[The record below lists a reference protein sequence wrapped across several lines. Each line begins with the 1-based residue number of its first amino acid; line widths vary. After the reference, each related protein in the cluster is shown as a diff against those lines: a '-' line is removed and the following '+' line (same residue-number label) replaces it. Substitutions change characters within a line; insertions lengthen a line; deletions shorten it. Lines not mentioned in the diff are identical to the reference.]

1 MTYDVR
7 RITAFPKKPGVYLFR
22 DTKRR
27 VLYVGKA
34 TSLRDRVRQ
43 YFSGHDTRGERIAQ
57 LVAHTA
63 DVTYVETDSVLE
75 ALIMEAE
82 LIRRYKPHYNID
94 GKDDKSYS
102 FFVITKEDFPRVV
115 ILRQT
120 DFDKDVYKN
129 NPTITG
135 GKVFG
140 PYMSQQHMRIAL
152 KIIRRIFPFHDRSE
166 KTEKGCLHYQIGM
179 CPGPY
184 AGAIDKADY
193 RRNIRNIALFLSG
206 RKKKLVAQLEARM
219 QKLAREERFE
229 DAAVVRQQIFALTH
243 INDIALMKKEFAFTR
258 FSAHDV
264 RIEAYDISHSGGEAM
279 TGSMVVFVNGVPD
292 KSAYRS
298 FKIKAVEGINDIAAM
313 REVLARRMTHLHE
326 WGVPNLIVVDGGK
339 GHLAMAEDLWC
350 KLGVQIPVIAVS
362 KGPTR
367 KRVDIHKSAAYPVRD
382 TLIADVTLVEH
393 LREEAHRFAIAYHK
407 KLRDQKTFMQN

>member
-1 MTYDVR
+1 MAYDVR
-7 RITAFPKKPGVYLFR
+7 RLAAFPKKPGVYLFR
-22 DTKRR
+22 DAKRR

-82 LIRRYKPHYNID
+82 LIRRHKPRYNID

-115 ILRQT
+115 IMRQT
-120 DFDKDVYKN
+120 DFDKDAYKN
-129 NPTITG
+129 DPTIAH
-135 GKVFG
+135 GKTFG
-140 PYMSQQHMRIAL
+140 PYLSQQHMRIAL

-184 AGAIDKADY
+184 AGAISKADY
-193 RRNIRNIALFLSG
+193 RRNIHNIALFLSG
-206 RKKKLVAQLEARM
+206 RKKKIVMQLEARM
-219 QKLAREERFE
+219 RKLAEEERFE
-229 DAAVVRQQIFALTH
+229 DAATVRRQLFALTH
-243 INDIALMKKEFAFTR
+243 INDIALIKKDFTFTR
-258 FSAHDV
+258 FSTHDV
-264 RIEAYDISHSGGEAM
+264 RIEAYDISHSGGDAM

-298 FKIKAVEGINDIAAM
+298 FKIKAVKGINDLAAM
-313 REVLARRMTHLHE
+313 REVLARRMTHLRD
-326 WGVPNLIVVDGGK
+326 WGVPHLIVVDGGK
-339 GHLAMAEDLWC
+339 GHLSMVEDLWQ
-350 KLGVQIPVIAVS
+350 KLDVHIPVIAVA

-367 KRVDIHKSAAYPVRD
+367 KKVDIHKSVLYPVRD
-382 TLIADVTLVEH
+382 VLIADATLVEH

-407 KLRDQKTFMQN
+407 KLRDAQKRRQ

>member
-1 MTYDVR
+1 MAYDVR
-7 RITAFPKKPGVYLFR
+7 RLAAFPKKPGVYLFR
-22 DTKRR
+22 DAKRR

-82 LIRRYKPHYNID
+82 LIRRHKPRYNID

-102 FFVITKEDFPRVV
+102 FFVITDEEFPRVV
-115 ILRQT
+115 IVRQT
-120 DFDKDVYKN
+120 DFDKAKIKN
-129 NPTITG
+129 DPTMMR
-135 GKVFG
+135 GKIFG

-166 KTEKGCLHYQIGM
+166 KSEKGCLHYQIGM

-184 AGAIDKADY
+184 AGAISKQAY
-193 RRNIRNIALFLSG
+193 RRNMRHIALFLSG
-206 RKKKLVAQLEARM
+206 HKKKLLAQLETRM
-219 QKLAREERFE
+219 RTLARTEQFEEADRIKK
-229 DAAVVRQQIFALTH
+229 QIFALTH
-243 INDIALMKKEFAFTR
+243 INDVALMKKEFTFTK

-264 RIEAYDISHSGGEAM
+264 RVEAYDISHTGGDA
-279 TGSMVVFVNGVPD
+279 TVASMVVFVNGVPD
-292 KSAYRS
+292 KSAYRT
-298 FKIKAVEGINDIAAM
+298 FKIKAVAGVNDVAAM
-313 REVLARRMTHLHE
+313 REVLARRLRHLDD
-326 WGVPNLIVVDGGK
+326 WGTPQLMVVDGGK
-339 GHLAMAEDLWC
+339 GHLAMVEDLWQA
-350 KLGVQIPVIAVS
+350 LGVQIPVIAVA

-367 KRVDIHKSAAYPVRD
+367 KKVDVYTSARYPAD
-382 TLIADVTLVEH
+382 EALIADKDMLEH
-393 LREEAHRFAIAYHK
+393 LREEAHRFAITYHT
-407 KLRDQKTFMQN
+407 KLRDAAKRRQ